1 MKRNMLLLS
10 LGLCLGVVATPAL
23 AERPTVDPTRPPA
36 DLHNSDVA
44 GPSNMPK
51 LRLQSI
57 WYKEGSSRAHI
68 DGQAYRIGDTVG
80 QWRVEHISASEV
92 ELTQG
97 SEKLVLTVFE
107 RTQIT
112 ISRGNE

>member
-10 LGLCLGVVATPAL
+10 LGLCLGVVATPTL

-36 DLHNSDVA
+36 DMRTGDTA
-44 GPSNMPK
+44 GSSNMPK

-57 WYKEGSSRAHI
+57 WYKEGYARAHI
-68 DGQAYRIGDTVG
+68 DGQAYRVGDSIG
-80 QWRVEHISASEV
+80 QWRVESISASEV
-92 ELTQG
+92 KLTQG

-107 RTQIT
+107 RTQMT
-112 ISRGNE
+112 IRRDIE